1 MVCPCLKRLAGLGFS
16 SRVGCHGWNY
26 EQGSAKT
33 YLYKGNRAALRLKHA
48 VYRSWQVRSRGVHRL
63 QLARVE
69 LDSR

>member
-1 MVCPCLKRLAGLGFS
+1 MDGTMNRAV
-16 SRVGCHGWNY
+16 
-26 EQGSAKT
+26 QT

-63 QLARVE
+63 QLSRVK